1 MSGRSGDSFSDFMA
15 LVECFDSEPSLENY
29 LELRKQSGCTSTE
42 LSRLSYVVSSSS
54 LAIEFENYSLEP
66 MLLAGVLGG
75 DERDM
80 DALCLQLI
88 ERLVHRRQK
97 ENSGEV
103 HLQTVGGQIPDA
115 LINFLLLV
123 MLETCSDLDVPLP
136 PAMIVLLRD
145 RLGGPS
151 PDRYKTAAMQEKKRR
166 AVMIAAGIFSDNRE
180 VSIRQIAKELGVQ
193 PSTVTRW
200 FEPGELQREAQRVRN
215 WFVKPDNLKTPKK
228 R

>member
-1 MSGRSGDSFSDFMA
+1 MSEQSDDSFSDFLA
-15 LVECFDSEPSLENY
+15 LVERFDSEPSLENY
-29 LELRKQSGCTSTE
+29 FELRKQSGCTATE
-42 LSRLSYVVSSSS
+42 LSRLSYAVSLPS
-54 LAIEFENYSLEP
+54 LATEFEKHSLDSI
-66 MLLAGVLGG
+66 LLAGVLGG

-80 DALCLQLI
+80 DTLCLQVI
-88 ERLVHRRQK
+88 ERLVDRRQK
-97 ENSGEV
+97 EKSGEV

-115 LINFLLLV
+115 LINLLLVV
-123 MLETCSDLDVPLP
+123 MLETCSDLDAPLP

-145 RLGGPS
+145 RLGGSS

-166 AVMIAAGIFSDNRE
+166 AVLISARIFSDNRE

-215 WFVKPDNLKTPKK
+215 WFVKPDNLKKPKK